1 MAQEIKIGLIGAG
14 KWGVNYI
21 NTIKN
26 TKGVSIKKIACKSL
40 AGKESLSRNF
50 EITNNWHEVINS
62 SAIDGIIIASPPKT
76 HYEIAAESIRNSK
89 PVIIEK
95 PLTLNLKEA
104 KLLLELQ
111 EKYQTIVKVNHV
123 YLYHPLYRLLKK
135 KIKDKVN
142 LKSIYTLGGNYGPF
156 RRDVSSLWDWGPHD
170 LSMCLEIIGKYPSKV
185 KAEFLKKDYK
195 YGVKSS
201 NLKLLLNFE
210 TGEYAEIHIGN
221 LMQNKNR
228 FLKINFEDCSYIFDP
243 INNKN
248 NIQEIKDFEVK
259 SSAKSRNKNYLNLE
273 KSPLEILINEFMD
286 DIYSG
291 NINPNELN
299 LAINIIEI
307 LEEVEKILK
316 DQ

>member
-1 MAQEIKIGLIGAG
+1 MSQEVKIGLIGAG

-40 AGKESLSRNF
+40 AGKESLLRNF
-50 EITNNWHEVINS
+50 EITNNWHEVITS
-62 SAIDGIIIASPPKT
+62 SVIDGIIIASPPET

-95 PLTLNLKEA
+95 PLTLDLKEA

-142 LKSIYTLGGNYGPF
+142 LKSIYSLGGNYGPF
-156 RRDVSSLWDWGPHD
+156 RKDVSSLWDWGPHD
-170 LSMCLEIIGKYPSKV
+170 LSMCLEIIGEYPSKI
-185 KAEFLKKDYK
+185 KAEFEKKENKD
-195 YGVKSS
+195 GVKSS
-201 NLKLLLNFE
+201 NLKLVLDFKSRK
-210 TGEYAEIHIGN
+210 YAEIHIGN

-228 FLKINFEDCSYIFDP
+228 FLKVNLEGCSYIFDP
-243 INNKN
+243 INYK
-248 NIQEIKDFEVK
+248 EIKEIRDFKV
-259 SSAKSRNKNYLNLE
+259 SSFAKSIKNDDLLID
-273 KSPLEILINEFMD
+273 KSPLEILINEFKD
-286 DIYSG
+286 DICSG
-291 NINPNELN
+291 NSSPNDLN
-299 LAINIIEI
+299 LAVNIVDI
-307 LEEVEKILK
+307 LKKVDEILK

>member
-1 MAQEIKIGLIGAG
+1 MSQEIKIGLIGAG

-26 TKGVSIKKIACKSL
+26 ADGVSIKKIACKSIT
-40 AGKESLSRNF
+40 GKDYLLRDY
-50 EITNNWHEVINS
+50 EITTNWHEVILS
-62 SAIDGIIIASPPKT
+62 SAIDGIIIASPPNT
-76 HYEIAAESIRNSK
+76 HYEIAAESIRNGK
-89 PVIIEK
+89 PIIIEK

-104 KLLLELQ
+104 QLLLELQ

-156 RRDVSSLWDWGPHD
+156 RRDVTSLWDWGPHD
-170 LSMCLEIIGKYPSKV
+170 LSMCLEIIGEYPLKI
-185 KAEFLKKDYK
+185 KAEFIKKDFK
-195 YGVKSS
+195 HGLKSS
-201 NLKLLLNFE
+201 NIKLVLNFE
-210 TGEYAEIHIGN
+210 RGRYAEINIGN

-243 INNKN
+243 INYKKVK
-248 NIQEIKDFEVK
+248 EIKDFEVK
-259 SSAKSRNKNYLNLE
+259 SIAKSRNKNDLYLE
-273 KSPLEILINEFMD
+273 KSPLEILIQEFMD
-286 DIYSG
+286 DIRLG
-291 NINPNELN
+291 NNSPKELN
-299 LAINIIEI
+299 LAVNIVEI
-307 LEEVEKILK
+307 LEKVEEILK